1 MSPLSQLLIERACER
16 LIYTYARLVDFNQA
30 EQIADLFTLH
40 GVWESGRRRWVGQ
53 SQIRAGFRKRQ
64 LHTERKSRHICTNVL
79 VELHGSSEASG
90 LTYYTIYRH
99 DGGFGNRPA
108 PFNGERIMGEYHDK
122 FLLVGKEWRFAY
134 RRATLAFSNRRATP
148 DW

>member
-1 MSPLSQLLIERACER
+1 MNPSVRLQAERACEH

-30 EQIADLFTLH
+30 EQIAELFTLN

-53 SQIRAGFRKRQ
+53 DQIRGGFRKRQ
-64 LHTERKSRHICTNVL
+64 LHTERRSRHICTNAL
-79 VELHGSSEASG
+79 VELHGPSEASG

-108 PFNGERIMGEYHDK
+108 PLN
-122 FLLVGKEWRFAY
+122 
-134 RRATLAFSNRRATP
+134 
-148 DW
+148 